1 MKRRI
6 FLLLLVIFAV
16 ACHEEET
23 LTPTETPEFGYSVPQ
38 GNHDYDDK
46 IVDWKERFNTFTL
59 YKFELKEL
67 YWEVVKWIE
76 ETPIENGVRINL
88 QVVLK
93 LQLLTRS
100 MWENNWN

>member
-38 GNHDYDDK
+38 GNHDMM
-46 IVDWKERFNTFTL
+46 IRS
-59 YKFELKEL
+59 
-67 YWEVVKWIE
+67 WI
-76 ETPIENGVRINL
+76 GKRDS
-88 QVVLK
+88 
-93 LQLLTRS
+93 TRS
-100 MWENNWN
+100 LYISLN

>member
-76 ETPIENGVRINL
+76 ETPIENGGTYKSTGGFKAAVC
-88 QVVLK
+88 
-93 LQLLTRS
+93 
-100 MWENNWN
+100 